1 MKRHKPW
8 LFHELVEF
16 TTIGKTFRQG
26 LIIMLLGVIILS
38 LKILFA
44 DTDDHFIVYTNAEL

>member
-1 MKRHKPW
+1 MKIHKLW
-8 LFHELVEF
+8 LFNKLVEF

-38 LKILFA
+38 LKIRFA
-44 DTDDHFIVYTNAEL
+44 DTVDAPG

>member
-1 MKRHKPW
+1 MKIHKPW

-44 DTDDHFIVYTNAEL
+44 DTVDTPG